1 MIKSTSLLRVAVPLA
16 VVLCGGTPPKPA
28 AAFTP
33 ISGSAGGENTPLKLS
48 SPTTS
53 ASSSGGSASIT
64 RTIVGLAIVIAVIW
78 GVAWMLRRVKGGG
91 GGGRA
96 LRSAGT
102 GLESVAA
109 LTLASGRSLH
119 LVRAGHDY
127 LLVGSSEHGVVPIH
141 RYSEQQAQEAG
152 LIAPVVAQQGMLAA
166 PLAPAGPPAPVAPV
180 ASAGRSPVGYGNPAR
195 GYAFGPGSGGG
206 LVERLREWTVRR

>member
-16 VVLCGGTPPKPA
+16 VVLCGGTLVPGSA

-48 SPTTS
+48 SPSTTT
-53 ASSSGGSASIT
+53 SSSGGGGSVT
-64 RTIVGLAIVIAVIW
+64 RTIVALAIVIAVIW
-78 GVAWMLRRVKGGG
+78 GLAWALRRVKGGG
-91 GGGRA
+91 AGGRV

-141 RYSEQQAQEAG
+141 RYSEQQALQAG
-152 LIAPVVAQQGMLAA
+152 LIAPTVSSQQGVL
-166 PLAPAGPPAPVAPV
+166 PSPVAP
-180 ASAGRSPVGYGNPAR
+180 SAPATGPGYGPGGGYDSAPAR
-195 GYAFGPGSGGG
+195 GYAFGPGSGT